1 MSDKIDLKKLEK
13 VSGAGDIISNNYFK
27 CPIAAVRTTV
37 HNHASSVHTRPLRR
51 VNATIA
57 ADPGTIPMNPVH
69 QTITTFKQKEDSCYV
84 VL

>member
-37 HNHASSVHTRPLRR
+37 HNHASSVHARPLRP
-51 VNATIA
+51 VYAKTA
-57 ADPGTIPMNPVH
+57 ADLGTIPMNPAPR
-69 QTITTFKQKEDSCYV
+69 TITTFKQKEDSSYV
-84 VL
+84 IL